1 MLTSATSTETEGRAG
16 GDSAEQDSGEF
27 GAGSFTERSAD
38 FSRHGAGF
46 TEHGAGFTEHGAGD
60 PVSGAEPLPVASL
73 LLVDDYPPNLRV
85 LEAVLEPLG
94 QRMVRASSG
103 EEALARLQEEEFAV
117 VLLDVMMPGLDGLA
131 TAARLRAQH
140 PGREVPVILMAA
152 GDTPALEGYAHGA
165 VDVLRKPIEADVVRA
180 KVAVFLELF
189 RARQQIQRHAARVEA
204 QERTARART
213 AALLNASLDAVIGMD
228 HEGRITEFNASAE
241 TMFGWPR
248 QEALGQS
255 LAQLLIPPRQREAH
269 RRGLAR
275 YLATGETRVLDQRIE
290 LEALRRDGTL
300 LPIELAIRRVA
311 AQGAPA
317 FLGYARDLTAR
328 KRREREQAFLVAAS
342 EALGASLDYEVAL
355 QTVVRLAVPII
366 ADTAAV
372 YRHEADGRIVL
383 VALAARDERTEALQ
397 RELNAH
403 LPLRIE
409 DDRTLP
415 RVVRTRRPEL
425 LSELPAPVREVWSP
439 SARASELLRQLDIRS
454 YMAVP
459 LIVRGRS
466 FGAVALTTSGREREL
481 TRDDLELAEE
491 LAGRAGLAIENAEL
505 YREAQ
510 QANRLKDEFLATVS
524 HELRTPLTAI
534 LGWLHLLRNASPEQT
549 TRGVDTIERNALALA
564 RIVEDLL
571 DVSRIVT
578 GKLRLQLEPLRL
590 ADVVQAAMETVRPTA
605 NAKGITLT
613 AELDPALEPLV
624 GDAARLQQ
632 VIWNLLANAIKFTPR
647 RGTVRVILSR
657 HGHGAQLKVKDSG
670 QGIRA
675 DFLPHVFQRFR
686 QADRTSTRVHGGLG
700 LGLAIVRHLV
710 EAHGGQV
717 MADSEGEGEG
727 ATFTVT
733 LPGRP
738 PPGSTRPPPP

>member
-1 MLTSATSTETEGRAG
+1 MLTSAPSDPNAG
-16 GDSAEQDSGEF
+16 QAPGDLAAR
-27 GAGSFTERSAD
+27 GASPLLVT
-38 FSRHGAGF
+38 
-46 TEHGAGFTEHGAGD
+46 D
-60 PVSGAEPLPVASL
+60 PPPAASI

-94 QRMVRASSG
+94 QRMVQASSG

-131 TAARLRAQH
+131 TAARLRAQQ
-140 PGREVPVILMAA
+140 PGREVPIILMTA

-165 VDVLRKPIEADVVRA
+165 VDVLHKPIEADVVRA

-189 RARQQIQRHAARVEA
+189 RARQLIQRHAARVEA
-204 QERTARART
+204 QERTERARM

-241 TMFGWPR
+241 AMFGYAR
-248 QEALGQS
+248 HEALGQS
-255 LAQLLIPPRQREAH
+255 LAALLIPPSQREAH
-269 RRGLAR
+269 QRGLAR
-275 YLATGETRVLDQRIE
+275 YLATGESRVLDQRIE
-290 LEALRRDGTL
+290 LEALRRDGST

-311 AQGAPA
+311 AQGAPT
-317 FLGYARDLTAR
+317 FIGYARDLTAR

-342 EALGASLDYEVAL
+342 EALGASLDYQVAL

-366 ADTAAV
+366 ADAAAV
-372 YRHEADGRIVL
+372 YRYEEDGRIVL
-383 VALAARDERTEALQ
+383 VALAGRDEKLEALH
-397 RELNAH
+397 RELDA
-403 LPLRIE
+403 LMPLRIE
-409 DDRTLP
+409 DDRMLT
-415 RVVRTRRPEL
+415 RVVRTRQPEL
-425 LSELPAPVREVWSP
+425 LSEPSQRVRESWCISP
-439 SARASELLRQLDIRS
+439 RSREVLEQLAIRS

-459 LIVRGRS
+459 LTVRGRC
-466 FGAVALTTSGREREL
+466 FGAVALLTLGPNRQL

-534 LGWLHLLRNASPEQT
+534 LGWLHLLRNGTAEQKA
-549 TRGVDTIERNALALA
+549 RGVDSIERNALAQA

-578 GKLRLQLEPLRL
+578 GKLRLQLEPLQL
-590 ADVVQAAMETVRPTA
+590 ADVVQAAVETVRPTA
-605 NAKGITLT
+605 HAKGIELT
-613 AELDPALEPLV
+613 IESDAGLGLLV
-624 GDAARLQQ
+624 GDASRLQQ
-632 VIWNLLANAIKFTPR
+632 VVWNLLANAIKFTPR
-647 RGTVRVILSR
+647 RGHVWITLSR
-657 HGHGAQLKVKDSG
+657 QGSGAQLSVKDSG

-675 DFLPHVFQRFR
+675 EILPQIFQRFR
-686 QADRTSTRVHGGLG
+686 QGDSTSTRAYGGLG

-717 MADSEGEGEG
+717 TADSAGEGRG
-727 ATFTVT
+727 ATFTVL
-733 LPGRP
+733 LPLRP
-738 PPGSTRPPPP
+738 PGTTEPPPPLQLR